1 MTKRISPFFLLLS
14 AVLLCFTFAVA
25 QPPKPKAEILSV
37 GETLIYEGKLR
48 TVGFPLVMSVAD
60 LSFKIDKAAD
70 DERYVIKT
78 EIRSKGTL
86 TKLFDKKIVQLF
98 ESSVETERFRV
109 LKTVKRDEQDERIRN
124 SEAVFDYGDRKVTYV
139 ETDPTDPMRPP
150 RRIASEIETETHDPV
165 SAIYSLRLLPLA
177 VGKTFQ
183 VTVSDSGL
191 VYKVPVRVAAR
202 EQQNS
207 VLGKVWCFRL
217 EPEVFGP
224 NRIIEQ
230 KGSMTIWITDDA
242 RRIPIRSRIDTKYG
256 KIEVRLRK
264 MKNR

>member
-1 MTKRISPFFLLLS
+1 MTIRTSPFFLLLP
-14 AVLLCFTFAVA
+14 AILLCFTFAVA
-25 QPPKPKAEILSV
+25 QPPKPRAEFLTA
-37 GETLIYEGKLR
+37 GETLVYEGKISKAIVR
-48 TVGFPLVMSVAD
+48 GISVAD
-60 LSFKIDKAAD
+60 MTFSVGRAAD
-70 DERYVIKT
+70 DKGYVIKT
-78 EIRSKGTL
+78 EARSKGTL
-86 TKLFDKKIVQLF
+86 TKWFGFKFLQIF
-98 ESSVETERFRV
+98 ESIVEAEKFRV
-109 LKTVKRDEQDERIRN
+109 LKTVKRDEQGDRIRN

-150 RRIASEIETETHDPV
+150 RRIASEIEPETHDLV

-202 EQQNS
+202 EQLNS

-242 RRIPIRSRIDTKYG
+242 RRIPIRSRIESNIG
-256 KIEVRLRK
+256 KIEVKLK
-264 MKNR
+264 KIENR